1 MSFID
6 EDATI
11 EHIMPQNAEDEW
23 NVDGDKQR
31 QLVFRIGNTCLLE
44 KKLNMAIKN
53 SSFQEKVKEYAKS
66 SYLDARTI
74 ASKNSWTEN
83 DIISRQSKM
92 ARLAVNVWKTVV

>member
-1 MSFID
+1 
-6 EDATI
+6 
-11 EHIMPQNAEDEW
+11 
-23 NVDGDKQR
+23 
-31 QLVFRIGNTCLLE
+31 
-44 KKLNMAIKN
+44 MAIKN